1 MSWSISGRIGK
12 APGVRAAVAKEFE
25 QSSKCAE
32 PEETI
37 RQAAKQII
45 DAALAAQGE
54 NQVVEVSASG
64 SQSTSGITVVS
75 NSVNI
80 KVQPVWGFIE

>member
-1 MSWSISGRIGK
+1 MSWSISGRLGK
-12 APGVRAAVAKEFE
+12 APAVRAAVAKEFE

-64 SQSTSGITVVS
+64 SMSKNGEVVTSNT
-75 NSVNI
+75 VNI
-80 KVQPVWGFIE
+80 AVTARWGFLE